1 MPADI
6 AMRSDRQPPA
16 GFWHGLAEIA
26 VAAAV
31 ALPLAAIVGMAVMP
45 QDNIWPHLIATVL
58 PGYVW
63 RTAALLIGVGLLTT
77 IAGTLTAWLVAMH
90 EFPLRRLF
98 QWASLL
104 PLAMPVYITSYTYV
118 AFLNYSGPVQTELRQ
133 LFGWTSPADYWFP
146 EIRSIPGA
154 VMVLSAVLYPYVFMT
169 AQAGFMR
176 MPASQ
181 LDAARSLGRGPIV
194 SFWKVALPQT
204 RPAIAV
210 GVSLA
215 LMEVLNDVAAVNF
228 FGVRTLTLGIFNT
241 LQIDGNL
248 GGAAQL
254 SCVLLLFVIVLLWME
269 QRGQR
274 KKSGRP
280 GQVQQ
285 VKGSRLLVLRPWQGW
300 LAAAGCALPI
310 LFGFI
315 VPAAILA
322 YHALSRVG
330 SLDLLPYL
338 RATGHSLLLA
348 MVASVVV
355 VVIGL
360 VLAYAQKRG
369 NARASSLLRLSTL
382 GYAVPGT
389 ILGIGVLVPF
399 AAFDN
404 ALHAFLMA
412 HFGWGTGLLLTGTI
426 AALVYAYA
434 IRFLAIS
441 FGTLEAGLAKVT
453 PNITAAARTLGRTPL
468 QTVLK
473 VHLPIL
479 RPAIVSAA
487 LLVFVDC
494 MKELPATLILRP
506 FDFETLSTLVYNL
519 ASLDQLEESAI
530 PALTIVAAGIIPVM
544 LLARNLREP
553 WFRP

>member
-1 MPADI
+1 
-6 AMRSDRQPPA
+6 MRSDGQQRVA
-16 GFWHGLAEIA
+16 VWHRLAEIA
-26 VAAAV
+26 VAVAV
-31 ALPLAAIVGMAVMP
+31 ALPLIAIVGLALSP
-45 QDNIWPHLIATVL
+45 QENIWPHLLSTVL
-58 PGYVW
+58 PGYIW
-63 RTAALLIGVGLLTT
+63 RTAALLLGVGLITT
-77 IAGTLTAWLVAMH
+77 LVGTLTAWVVAMH
-90 EFPLRRLF
+90 DFPLRRLF

-133 LFGWTSPADYWFP
+133 LFGWQTPADYWFP
-146 EIRSIPGA
+146 EIRSITGA
-154 VMVLSAVLYPYVFMT
+154 VLVLSAVLYPYVFMT
-169 AQAGFMR
+169 AQAGFLR

-181 LDAARSLGRGPIV
+181 LDAARSLGRGPV
-194 SFWKVALPQT
+194 TAFWKVAVPQT

-254 SCVLLLFVIVLLWME
+254 SLVLLVFVILLLWME

-280 GQVQQ
+280 GQTQQ
-285 VKGSRLLVLRPWQGW
+285 VKGSRLLPLRGWQGW
-300 LAAAGCALPI
+300 LAALGCAIPI
-310 LFGFI
+310 VFGFF

-322 YHALSRVG
+322 YHALGRLG
-330 SLDLLPYL
+330 TLDIGPYV

-348 MVASVVV
+348 LVSAIVVV
-355 VVIGL
+355 AVGL
-360 VLAYAQKRG
+360 VLAYAQRRGSSRG
-369 NARASSLLRLSTL
+369 NSMLRLSTL

-404 ALHAFLMA
+404 WLHALLMA
-412 HFGWGTGLLLTGTI
+412 NFGWGTGLLLSGTI

-441 FGTLEAGLAKVT
+441 FGTLESGLAKVT
-453 PNITAAARTLGRTPL
+453 PNITAAARTLGRTPF

-473 VHLPIL
+473 VHVPIL
-479 RPAIVSAA
+479 RPALVSAA

-530 PALTIVAAGIIPVM
+530 PALTIVAVGIVPVM

>member
-6 AMRSDRQPPA
+6 AMRKDRQLRA
-16 GFWHGLAEIA
+16 GAWLGFAEII
-26 VAAAV
+26 VALAV
-31 ALPLAAIVGMAVMP
+31 ALPLLAIVAIAFTP
-45 QDNIWPHLIATVL
+45 QDNIWPHLISTVL
-58 PGYVW
+58 PGYIW
-63 RTAALLIGVGLLTT
+63 RTAALLIGVGVLTT
-77 IAGTLTAWLVAMH
+77 LAGTLAAWLVAMH
-90 EFPLRRLF
+90 EFPFRRLF

-118 AFLNYSGPVQTELRQ
+118 AFLNYSGPVQSGLRQ
-133 LFGWTSPADYWFP
+133 AFDWNSPADYWFP

-154 VMVLSAVLYPYVFMT
+154 VFVLSAVLYPYVFMT

-181 LDAARSLGRGPIV
+181 LDAARSLGRGPFT

-228 FGVRTLTLGIFNT
+228 FGVNTLTLGIFNT

-254 SCVLLLFVIVLLWME
+254 SLVLLVFVIGLLWVE
-269 QRGQR
+269 RRGQR
-274 KKSGRP
+274 KKSGKQAT
-280 GQVQQ
+280 GQQ
-285 VKGSRLLVLRPWQGW
+285 VKDSRLFVLKQWQGW
-300 LAAAGCALPI
+300 LAATGCALPI
-310 LFGFI
+310 VFGFV
-315 VPAAILA
+315 VPASILA
-322 YHALSRVG
+322 YHAVSRIG
-330 SLDLLPYL
+330 SLDIGPYL
-338 RATGHSLLLA
+338 RATSHSLSLA
-348 MVASVVV
+348 LVASVIVV
-355 VVIGL
+355 AIGL
-360 VLAYAQKRG
+360 LLTYAQR
-369 NARASSLLRLSTL
+369 RASVRAESLLRLSTL

-404 ALHAFLMA
+404 ALHALLMA
-412 HFGWGTGLLLTGTI
+412 QFGWGTGLLLSGTI

-441 FGTLEAGLAKVT
+441 FGTLETGLAKVT
-453 PNITAAARTLGRTPL
+453 PNITAAARTLGRTPM
-468 QTVLK
+468 QTVLD

-479 RPAIVSAA
+479 RPALVSAA

-530 PALTIVAAGIIPVM
+530 PALTIVAAGIVPVM

-553 WFRP
+553 WFKP